1 MLAMKCVSLFL
12 LLGRAGVWAEEHDL
26 SFVLYCGEV
35 VLRRWIPDGS
45 LASKKSRGVGRAL
58 SSALMVALCLK
69 VAPQMWRTKIN
80 HA

>member
-45 LASKKSRGVGRAL
+45 LGLDGAKLPVRQRPPG
-58 SSALMVALCLK
+58 
-69 VAPQMWRTKIN
+69 
-80 HA
+80 